1 MKLTSKLLITLIK
14 EQMEYPDSQS
24 HFEKIKKFILDG
36 ENYGLGLYFF
46 ESLEDQLHP
55 EHASALKRIIEFA
68 DMFFKHKEMVDGSD
82 ESLLNPKQRREQRA
96 KIAISSS
103 ELDDKF
109 EELFGFQ
116 SKFGNEIKK
125 ALNFYP

>member
-1 MKLTSKLLITLIK
+1 
-14 EQMEYPDSQS
+14 MEYPDSQS